1 MDNSLNGKQVHVFTG
16 SGYQVCTIECTHD
29 DVIPFRARSQRNGF
43 TINFNTSVAKRLRKG
58 TAPNMTLLT

>member
-29 DVIPFRARSQRNGF
+29 KIIPFRARSQRNGF
-43 TINFNTSVAKRLRKG
+43 TKDFGAPIAKRLRKG